1 MYIFLCV
8 CPKKCCPIFFRGGK
22 SFRELATCRFPMLF
36 SCFSNVR
43 LHEYFVGKMERY
55 LSSG

>member
-8 CPKKCCPIFFRGGK
+8 CPKKCCPIFFRGSK
-22 SFRELATCRFPMLF
+22 SFRELATCRFPMVF

-43 LHEYFVGKMERY
+43 LHEYFVGKMER
-55 LSSG
+55 